1 MAKMTRKKDRVT
13 LLMKKPAPYKT
24 KMPASKKMAYKCID
38 GPMKGVTLWLTSAC
52 TGVINMAGQAFQ
64 YIQAEQDKPF
74 LKVEYK

>member
-24 KMPASKKMAYKCID
+24 KMYASKKTAYQCID